1 MAILGKDVF
10 PIHELSQHE
19 KELQSILSSLDSIGR
34 KMSDNRADDME
45 ILLYQTY
52 LIYQATLGGSIRL
65 NPNDDPRQSAFD
77 AVDALWRYL
86 PHMDYDVE
94 PESQEA
100 LFLYPQY
107 ENDVYLQAFHQL
119 LHEHYYQIVERKTR
133 VNFFGCDLGDYTENY
148 ERYSLAIK
156 SFLSPYLTHKNTR
169 ILDCDASYLP
179 PDYTFDGIGK
189 YVIYEQDKTFF
200 AFLVLRK
207 ALEGDSWNNVEI
219 IHELNPFANQ
229 FDFILLG
236 SGFFGIGDSL
246 EGICDYCKCLSD
258 NGHIV
263 LHCQPLSSSECRG
276 LIELGMPKVIV
287 SIERPGG
294 AAIDDSN
301 AGLYI
306 LQKPNKKQSSVIFA
320 EFGIGGK
327 TLELLENYTIETL
340 QDIDPERF
348 ISVPYKDILPWNLI
362 PGFYLLL
369 QEVSTEGTEPLKSY
383 VLSNVSRKN
392 QLQPEN
398 VNLDNVVV
406 NVSTDSRLLET
417 RPEHVSDS
425 LRDFY
430 HYYDLSQTAV
440 LINNR
445 RWEVGYITLEGGE
458 HVAINSNYYAFPV
471 DTKKI
476 DIRFLVL
483 YLRETPAFQVAIGYA
498 KSENDILEFP
508 IPQKTL
514 QEQSQYVEEYLR
526 KVKNEFNSKLDI
538 KDSLLQIIV
547 FNPDRIGFETANKER
562 LDKLGFRVLK
572 YVEDKSSLKEALSEH
587 YGEKVLSSE
596 LADAV
601 LVCADM
607 PANDVEKAIYFIEK
621 TGIRVFYY
629 SDSPSYDFDKI
640 DEDYLDD
647 FKKGFISDKDYLE
660 RIREKMDADSNNVR
674 DQYSKFFKAADRL
687 DEDYGWGLAEY
698 ATSLLQ
704 GKPFKMDINKLRSKI
719 DETIITF
726 FKSHHI
732 APAEMDNTAVAS
744 LVADKK
750 YYEGRKK
757 VNINL
762 TEELSKTAL
771 DSEAWYK
778 YALVAIRKLG
788 NKDSHSSSDSD
799 SSLEL
804 AAFTLFTEII
814 VWLDSVRERY
824 KEKKCLFVIKKGNV
838 ELPFYTVEEYQV
850 DGKDYLVANG
860 VHLIDTKRE
869 LKAGDQ
875 VVILDTEAEK
885 YPRTI
890 NGSRVEEVAGPT
902 NYIVAIKA

>member
-10 PIHELSQHE
+10 PIHELSQHD
-19 KELQSILSSLDSIGR
+19 KELQFILSSLESIGR
-34 KMSDNRADDME
+34 KMSENRADDME

-52 LIYQATLGGSIRL
+52 LIYMATLGGCIGIE
-65 NPNDDPRQSAFD
+65 PHDDPRQPAFD
-77 AVDALWRYL
+77 AVDSLWRFTSDEEDIFPEEEEIFHTPQFTPETYL
-86 PHMDYDVE
+86 E
-94 PESQEA
+94 
-100 LFLYPQY
+100 
-107 ENDVYLQAFHQL
+107 AFHIL
-119 LHEHYYQIVERKTR
+119 LSESYFHRVDSAPQGGLVMPYDEIDLIDESLTEESIRYYHAVRL
-133 VNFFGCDLGDYTENY
+133 FFEPY
-148 ERYSLAIK
+148 IK
-156 SFLSPYLTHKNTR
+156 KAGSR
-169 ILDCDASYLP
+169 ILDKDARHLP
-179 PDYTFDGIGK
+179 PEYSFDGIEQ
-189 YVIYEQDKTFF
+189 YTICEQDKNLEAFF
-200 AFLVLRK
+200 ILRK
-207 ALEGDSWNNVEI
+207 EMEGEAWNNVEI
-219 IHELNPFANQ
+219 VSKTDESIGV
-229 FDFILLG
+229 FDCILLG
-236 SGFFGIGDSL
+236 SSFSKYGDSL
-246 EGICDYCKCLSD
+246 EGFNDYTTLMREG
-258 NGHIV
+258 GHII
-263 LHCQPLSSSECRG
+263 LNCDCLNTRLSR
-276 LIELGMPKVIV
+276 ELVESGMLNMVV
-287 SIERPGG
+287 SMDIPGG
-294 AAIDDSN
+294 YSRYLYFLHNNSYDAVTFIALGEDEKTNDRLESYTVCTVSNIDSERI
-301 AGLYI
+301 I
-306 LQKPNKKQSSVIFA
+306 L
-320 EFGIGGK
+320 
-327 TLELLENYTIETL
+327 
-340 QDIDPERF
+340 
-348 ISVPYKDILPWNLI
+348 VPYQDLIPTNLI
-362 PGFYLLL
+362 PGYYLLVR
-369 QEVSTEGTEPLKSY
+369 ESRNEGAIPLKNYMSK
-383 VLSNVSRKN
+383 SVSRETKIN
-392 QLQPEN
+392 GKDL
-398 VNLDNVVV
+398 VNEDVVQRI
-406 NVSTDSRLLET
+406 STDTRLLET
-417 RPEHVSDS
+417 KPEKPLDP
-425 LRDFY
+425 
-430 HYYDLSQTAV
+430 
-440 LINNR
+440 
-445 RWEVGYITLEGGE
+445 EGY
-458 HVAINSNYYAFPV
+458 NYYYVTESSVLMNTSRREIGFIELNNGQKILVGIRFLAFPV
-471 DTKKI
+471 NTAKV
-476 DIRFLVL
+476 DIRYLVL
-483 YLRETPAFQVAIGYA
+483 SLRKNSLIRVA
-498 KSENDILEFP
+498 
-508 IPQKTL
+508 T
-514 QEQSQYVEEYLR
+514 QYVTSFDDLLEIYIPELSLNEQAQEVDTYLKEVR
-526 KVKNEFNSKLDI
+526 NEFNSKININDSTLQLLVFTPN
-538 KDSLLQIIV
+538 KD
-547 FNPDRIGFETANKER
+547 GFETINKEK

-660 RIREKMDADSNNVR
+660 RIREKMDADSNKVR

-771 DSEAWYK
+771 DAEAWYK

-890 NGSRVEEVAGPT
+890 NGSRVEEVASPT